1 MKLVIAS
8 DIHGSA
14 TWTETLMERIE
25 QERPCRVLL
34 LGDIL
39 YHGPRNDLPDGYS
52 PKKVASLL
60 NSIAGSIIAVR
71 GNCDAEVDQMMLD
84 FPCTASQAIV
94 PDGARTLFATHGH
107 LPNMTPDA
115 FYPLPPMSAYLFG
128 HTHVKML
135 EKVPA
140 PRALPQLH
148 QEPHTQ
154 DCELARADAAVND
167 AERTNFVLKV
177 NPGSISLPKDGLRSY
192 AVYEDGVFALK
203 DLADAAVLEK
213 LSL

>member
-14 TWTETLMERIE
+14 TWTEVLMERIE

-52 PKKVASLL
+52 PKKVASFL
-60 NSIAGSIIAVR
+60 NSIAGSVIAVR

-84 FPCTASQAIV
+84 FPCTAGQIV
-94 PDGARTLFATHGH
+94 IPDGTYTLFATHGH
-107 LPNMTPDA
+107 LPNMTPEEMC
-115 FYPLPPMSAYLFG
+115 PLPPMSAYLFG
-128 HTHVKML
+128 HTHIKML
-135 EKVPA
+135 EKVPNT
-140 PRALPQLH
+140 RALPHLH
-148 QEPHTQ
+148 QALRAQACEP
-154 DCELARADAAVND
+154 AP
-167 AERTNFVLKV
+167 AEMPANNEESSGFVLKA

-192 AVYEDGVFALK
+192 AVYENGTFALK
-203 DLADAAVLEK
+203 DLEENTVLER